1 MRSPWSIAVDA
12 AVLVAFAVIGRASHA
27 ERLDVA
33 GIAETAWPF
42 LVAGLIGSGLGYA
55 LVRFSWLVQ
64 GLVVWAAAALGGLVL
79 RVATGG
85 TAAPAFVAVASAT
98 LGLLL
103 VGWRGLAH
111 LASRRRVAARRS

>member
-1 MRSPWSIAVDA
+1 
-12 AVLVAFAVIGRASHA
+12 
-27 ERLDVA
+27 
-33 GIAETAWPF
+33 
-42 LVAGLIGSGLGYA
+42 
-55 LVRFSWLVQ
+55 
-64 GLVVWAAAALGGLVL
+64 VL

-111 LASRRRVAARRS
+111 LAGRRRVAARRS